1 MQDRE
6 EGDPEL
12 IPDVNEP
19 TPGDYASCGPAV
31 SAYSAVPCQAMA
43 VVPCTQAAA
52 AMSKPDDITY
62 TTPVFVPSSTT
73 QQGDESNIADPP
85 NAQIAYAAVSYN
97 VAKPA
102 LTQASAAKPAKAAK
116 PLMSKPKPDAERTY
130 DRLDHTVKP
139 PGRKENDK
147 LAHDSADIQE
157 QLSTPAKADDIYG
170 VPFAKSS
177 SARAE
182 KEQGDLYSRST
193 ITRYRYI
200 PPSALELGKIVA
212 SRYAKTALRNVQ
224 HTCGVLG
231 LVLNLMLCLDLL

>member
-19 TPGDYASCGPAV
+19 TPGDYASCGPAA

-43 VVPCTQAAA
+43 AVPCTQTAA

-73 QQGDESNIADPP
+73 QQGDESNIADRP
-85 NAQIAYAAVSYN
+85 NAQIPYAAVSYN
-97 VAKPA
+97 VAKQA

-116 PLMSKPKPDAERTY
+116 PLMSKPKPDAESTY
-130 DRLDHTVKP
+130 DRLDHT
-139 PGRKENDK
+139 GRKENDK
-147 LAHDSADIQE
+147 LAHNSADIQE

-182 KEQGDLYSRST
+182 KDQGDLYSRST

-231 LVLNLMLCLDLL
+231 LVLNLMLFLNLL